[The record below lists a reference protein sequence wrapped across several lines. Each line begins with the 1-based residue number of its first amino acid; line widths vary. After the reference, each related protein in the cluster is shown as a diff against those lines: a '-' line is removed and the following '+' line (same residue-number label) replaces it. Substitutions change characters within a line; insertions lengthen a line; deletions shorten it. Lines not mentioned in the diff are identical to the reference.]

1 MYLPPWRNYDKCVYL
16 APPAV
21 QDVVD
26 TNYPIKMY
34 HLGCVYVT
42 EQYSLTDCL

>member
-1 MYLPPWRNYDKCVYL
+1 MYLPPWRNSDNCLYL

-21 QDVVD
+21 HDVVA

-42 EQYSLTDCL
+42 EQYSRTDCL